1 MGAELVINAASH
13 ETRIALIE
21 NGTIAELYIERSR
34 DKGIVGNIYKGRV
47 IRVLPGMQAAFVDIG
62 LEKAAFLY
70 VADVFDALVE
80 YESLLDDGTKKE
92 DEPVEGQEHSEHP
105 EFRPLHPI
113 EDLLQEGQELLV
125 QISKEPLGTKGARI
139 TSHIS
144 LPGRHLVYMPT
155 VDHIGIS
162 RRIED
167 EEERERLREIVERLK
182 KVGSGYI
189 VRTVSEGKSEEDLV
203 ADMLYLSKLWDEI
216 AARKDKAAI
225 PSLVHSDL
233 DVVQKVVR
241 DIVTEQVGKI
251 VVDSQTDYDRIVQF
265 ISTFA
270 SKMKYSIELYD
281 EEEPIF
287 DHYGLEVEI
296 SRALGRKVW
305 LKSGGYIII
314 EQTEALSAIDV
325 NTGRFVG
332 KHNLEDTI
340 LKTNLEAVKEIA
352 YQLRLRNIG
361 GIIIIDFIDMEKEV
375 NREKVYG
382 ALEEALKAD
391 KSKTNILKISEL
403 GLVEMT
409 RKRVREN
416 ISRMMCEPCSY
427 CEGRGYIKSKT
438 TVCHEIFRELRRE
451 MLDIRGSKA
460 TVTVHP
466 QVADLLYDEE
476 RRGLEELE
484 KRFKKRITVR
494 AKPGFHQEQFEI
506 VIS

>member
-1 MGAELVINAASH
+1 MGNELVINTTSH

-34 DKGIVGNIYKGRV
+34 VKGIVGNIYKGRV

-70 VADVFDALVE
+70 VADVFDE
-80 YESLLDDGTKKE
+80 LDDYEHFMDGGSKE
-92 DEPVEGQEHSEHP
+92 EGSGETQP
-105 EFRPLHPI
+105 MQPLHPI
-113 EDLLQEGQELLV
+113 EELLQEGQELMV
-125 QISKEPLGTKGARI
+125 QVSKEPIGTKGARI

-155 VDHIGIS
+155 VDHVGIS
-162 RRIED
+162 RRIE
-167 EEERERLREIVERLK
+167 EEAERDRLKEIVERIRPA
-182 KVGSGYI
+182 GSGFI
-189 VRTVSEGKSEEDLV
+189 VRTVSEGKSEEDLA
-203 ADMLYLSKLWDEI
+203 ADITYLTKLWAEVLKRNENAHAPHLI
-216 AARKDKAAI
+216 HA
-225 PSLVHSDL
+225 DL
-233 DVVQKVVR
+233 DVTQKVVR
-241 DIVTEQVGKI
+241 DILTEQVDRI
-251 VVDSQTDYDRIVQF
+251 VVDSKPEHDRIVQF
-265 ISTFA
+265 ISTFMP
-270 SKMKYSIELYD
+270 KMKYSIELYD

-287 DHYGLEVEI
+287 DHFGLEVEI

-314 EQTEALSAIDV
+314 EQTEALTAIDV
-325 NTGRFVG
+325 NTGRYVG

-375 NREKVYG
+375 NREKVFT
-382 ALEEALKAD
+382 ALEEALKSD

-409 RKRVREN
+409 RKRVRES
-416 ISRMMCEPCSY
+416 IGRMLCEPCPY
-427 CEGRGYIKSKT
+427 CEGKGYVKSKT

-451 MLDIRGSKA
+451 MLDIRGTK
-460 TVTVHP
+460 VMLTVHP

-484 KRFKKRITVR
+484 KNYKKRITVR

-506 VIS
+506 NIT